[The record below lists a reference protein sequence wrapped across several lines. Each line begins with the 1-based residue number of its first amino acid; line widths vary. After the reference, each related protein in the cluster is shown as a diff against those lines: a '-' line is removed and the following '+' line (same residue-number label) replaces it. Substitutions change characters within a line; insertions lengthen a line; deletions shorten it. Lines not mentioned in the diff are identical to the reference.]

1 MARPRWLFDALVRL
15 TGNERAQR
23 FLWSS
28 LNLASDLLGIGP
40 GGFRTS
46 SGEAALVDMLQE
58 DHRRS
63 EADLCIFDVGAH
75 EGEFLDTILP
85 PLTDRGT
92 PFVLHA
98 FEPSAPS
105 FERIQFRHGMRRN
118 IHLNNLAMGRQ
129 SGERDLYANAPG
141 SSLSSFSRR
150 RLDHFGM
157 EFDHT
162 ERVSVCTLD
171 EYCADHSIEHIDLL
185 KLDVEGHELDV
196 LQGGSGMLAAR
207 RVGLVTF
214 EFGGCNI
221 DSRTYFQDYWYF
233 VQHNRVGDI
242 FRLTPSG
249 YAAPVTAYNELYEQF
264 RPTNYLVVCS
274 ST

>member
-1 MARPRWLFDALVRL
+1 
-15 TGNERAQR
+15 
-23 FLWSS
+23 
-28 LNLASDLLGIGP
+28 LGIGP
-40 GGFRTS
+40 GGFGSS
-46 SGEAALVDMLQE
+46 SGEAALVGRLQQE
-58 DHRRS
+58 YRRS
-63 EADLCIFDVGAH
+63 GADLCIFDVGAH
-75 EGEFLDTILP
+75 NGEFLDTILP
-85 PLTDRGT
+85 PLLDHGT
-92 PFVLHA
+92 PFSLHA

-105 FERIQFRHGMRRN
+105 FEGLEFRHGTRTN
-118 IHLNNLAMGRQ
+118 IHLNNCAMGRQ
-129 SGERDLYANAPG
+129 SGERDLHANAPG

-162 ERVSVCTLD
+162 EKVSVRTLD
-171 EYCADHSIEHIDLL
+171 EYCADRSIERIDLL

-196 LQGGSGMLAAR
+196 LQGGLGLLLAR

-233 VQHNRVGDI
+233 IQNHDVGDI

-249 YAAPVTAYNELYEQF
+249 YAAPVTAYSELFEQF
-264 RPTNYLVVCS
+264 RPTNYLILCHG
-274 ST
+274 T